1 MELFELEIS
10 PCFIIFIYALVI
22 GITFF
27 RTRTLIMENDNDE
40 PFDEEKY
47 IELRAE
53 KEQFKVM
60 WVSLSVLG
68 VLVDQFPPLAR
79 LLGAL
84 VAIWLFARYY
94 RRLEEFS
101 TRQEMK
107 KEELKLKKG
116 NE

>member
-1 MELFELEIS
+1 M
-10 PCFIIFIYALVI
+10 
-22 GITFF
+22 TFS
-27 RTRTLIMENDNDE
+27 LIRANDNDE

-60 WVSLSVLG
+60 WVSLGVLG
-68 VLVDQFPPLAR
+68 VLVDKFPPLVR
-79 LLGAL
+79 LVGAL
-84 VAIWLFARYY
+84 VAIWLFASYY

-101 TRQEMK
+101 TRQELK
-107 KEELKLKKG
+107 KEERKLKEK